1 MSDNQGDKAKPPLM
15 NQYQP
20 KTEKNEYGEMDMAN
34 FQKKKEVEKGL
45 IPYDPSTLPS
55 FEMPSQPAQSSS
67 PFQDSSSPHGL
78 DNVHLFGEVDVPMR
92 DVRTSYTAEETLRIF
107 QAYVDI
113 TEDPTVA
120 NRLKA
125 RTFWEKVA
133 ERYNEVRPVGA
144 PQRTS
149 RMLRAHFDRANPE
162 IKKFCIIYSSLES
175 QGRSDANEL
184 DILTEAMTTYQEENK
199 KPFKHVKTW
208 EKVRHCKK
216 WAGSGEAEPK
226 RAKCNSGG
234 QFFSNGEANPVPSD
248 GGGGESFDVEPSSP
262 VIGQKTGKR
271 KAKTKGKAMATSSA
285 AADDM
290 KGFQAAL
297 ENFSEAILL
306 SLYYKAY
313 NKNTSQM
320 NEEKLQM
327 HLRFLKSL
335 ESKLGFS

>member
-1 MSDNQGDKAKPPLM
+1 MSDNQGDKAKLL
-15 NQYQP
+15 NQP
-20 KTEKNEYGEMDMAN
+20 KTENNEYDEMEMDSI
-34 FQKKKEVEKGL
+34 QKKKEVVEKGL

-78 DNVHLFGEVDVPMR
+78 DNTHHFGEVDIPMR

-113 TEDPTVA
+113 TEDPIIA

-133 ERYNEVRPVGA
+133 ERYNEVRPGGA

-162 IKKFCIIYSSLES
+162 IKKFCVIYNNLES
-175 QGRSDANEL
+175 RGRSEANEV

-216 WAGSGEAEPK
+216 WAGNGEASPK
-226 RAKCNSGG
+226 RAKYSSGG
-234 QFFSNGEANPVPSD
+234 QFFNNGEANPVPSE

-262 VIGQKTGKR
+262 VIGRKTGKR
-271 KAKTKGKAMATSSA
+271 KTKTKGEAIATSSA
-285 AADDM
+285 AAEDM
-290 KGFQAAL
+290 KGFQVAL

-320 NEEKLQM
+320 NEEKLRM

-335 ESKLGFS
+335 ETKLGFS

>member
-1 MSDNQGDKAKPPLM
+1 MSDNQGDKAKLL
-15 NQYQP
+15 NQP
-20 KTEKNEYGEMDMAN
+20 KTENNEYDEMEMASN
-34 FQKKKEVEKGL
+34 QKKKEVVEKGL

-78 DNVHLFGEVDVPMR
+78 DNTHHFGEVDIPMR

-113 TEDPTVA
+113 TGDPIIA

-133 ERYNEVRPVGA
+133 ERYNEVRPGGA

-162 IKKFCIIYSSLES
+162 IKKFCIIYNNLES
-175 QGRSDANEL
+175 QGRSEANEV

-216 WAGSGEAEPK
+216 WAGNGEASPK
-226 RAKCNSGG
+226 RAKYSSGG
-234 QFFSNGEANPVPSD
+234 QFFNNGEANPVPSD
-248 GGGGESFDVEPSSP
+248 FDVEPSSP

-271 KAKTKGKAMATSSA
+271 KTKTKGEAIATSSA

-290 KGFQAAL
+290 KGFQSAL

-320 NEEKLQM
+320 NEEKLRM

-335 ESKLGFS
+335 ETKLGFS